1 MIFIPVNLKK
11 YKHDS
16 LSNRSEWWD
25 EDNNPEKHICDN
37 WNIDQIKWNWR
48 SNNKFINQSI

>member
-1 MIFIPVNLKK
+1 MIFIPVNLIK
-11 YKHDS
+11 YKLDS